1 MICGCVQSTTTTT
14 NKKKM
19 MELTKNDEK
28 KKKKSYRIKDTFF
41 VHMSI
46 SAELEVKKKNILKE
60 TY

>member
-1 MICGCVQSTTTTT
+1 MCTI
-14 NKKKM
+14 NNNNNNNNKKM

-46 SAELEVKKKNILKE
+46 SAELEVKKK